1 MLNYS
6 YRSYNSHVSQPQ
18 RWEDLHKMPPEI
30 VVHSLPPCFAALS
43 LQCVCEE
50 LVLQMAI
57 HLEVFIVLT
66 GVQFPR
72 TPRSEVATS
81 RAKHSAAHVLFYY

>member
-30 VVHSLPPCFAALS
+30 VVHSLPPCFAALR

-57 HLEVFIVLT
+57 HLEVYS
-66 GVQFPR
+66 GDW
-72 TPRSEVATS
+72 
-81 RAKHSAAHVLFYY
+81 RAISQDASFRGSH